1 VQRQHEL
8 RAAGELAG
16 DALAGVTDVVADTHI
31 SIVNRLVRH
40 LPAAAPVATVH
51 KAAAGLVYAG
61 VSVGL
66 RALAVGTAEVLA
78 RRGHPEAPA
87 PSTTPGGR
95 AVLPVINGFWG
106 DHVEERHPM
115 MAVPMAVRVDGHDV
129 ALEPALVAQLFPQ
142 ATGRIVVF
150 LHGLVESEDAWKLGY
165 RPDDPDTVPYGQ
177 RLHDDLGFTPVYVR
191 YNAGLRVSE
200 NGRRASDLLARL
212 HASWPVPVEEIV
224 LIGHSMGGL
233 VSRSACHYGTT
244 HAQPWVTNLTTVV
257 TLGTPHLGAPLEQ
270 GAHVAHLV
278 LRSLPETEPLSRI
291 LGRRSVGIK
300 DLRYGHLVDE
310 DWHGHD
316 ADEFLKDRST
326 EVPFV
331 DHATYY
337 FVAASLTRDL
347 SHPAGHLLG
356 DGMVRYPSASGRGR
370 GREIPFEI
378 DNGAHIGGLHH
389 LSLLNHPAVYEQL
402 RRWLG
407 PRDAPSEDRPGD

>member
-1 VQRQHEL
+1 VERQQEL
-8 RAAGELAG
+8 RAAGRLAG
-16 DALAGVTDVVADTHI
+16 DALAGVTEVVADTHT
-31 SIVNRLVRH
+31 SIVDRVVRH
-40 LPAAAPVATVH
+40 LPTAEPVATVH
-51 KAAAGLVYAG
+51 RAASGVLYAG

-66 RALAVGTAEVLA
+66 RALALGTAEVLA
-78 RRGHPEAPA
+78 RRSHPDAAA
-87 PSTTPGGR
+87 PSKTPGGR

-106 DHVEERHPM
+106 DHVEQRHPM

-129 ALEPALVAQLFPQ
+129 ALEPDLVAQLFPQ

-150 LHGLVESEDAWKLGY
+150 LHGLAESEDAWKLGWVHG
-165 RPDDPDTVPYGQ
+165 DPQTTPYGQ
-177 RLHDDLGFTPVYVR
+177 RLHDDLGFSPVYVR
-191 YNAGLRVSE
+191 FNAGLRVSE
-200 NGRRASDLLARL
+200 NGRRANDLMARL
-212 HASWPVPVEEIV
+212 HAAWPVPVEQIV

-233 VSRSACHYGTT
+233 VSRSACHYGKA
-244 HAQPWVTNLTTVV
+244 HGAAWVSSLTTVI

-270 GAHVAHLV
+270 GAHVAHVV

-316 ADEFLKDRST
+316 PDEFLKDRST

-337 FVAASLTRDL
+337 FVAASVTRDL
-347 SHPAGHLLG
+347 QHPAGHLLG
-356 DGMVRYPSASGRGR
+356 DGMVRYPSASGRSQ

-378 DNGAHIGGLHH
+378 DNGVHIGGVHH

-402 RRWLG
+402 CRWLG
-407 PRDAPSEDRPGD
+407 PESASNA